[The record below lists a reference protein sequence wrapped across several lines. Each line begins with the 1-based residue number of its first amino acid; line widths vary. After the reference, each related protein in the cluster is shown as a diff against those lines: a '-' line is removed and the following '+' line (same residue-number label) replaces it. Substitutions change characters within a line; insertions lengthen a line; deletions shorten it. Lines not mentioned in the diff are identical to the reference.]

1 MKHTHFALAAILILA
16 SSCKKNKNDQEPE
29 TPEPVTTEIVNGLP
43 SSPSS
48 IEAYLYAGYVRDVS
62 YNSAYN
68 LSMFAAYGAPARDLF
83 QNYDHQNDQPLVPGI
98 ADFRG
103 NVDVGNVTFSGNQTS
118 KSASPT
124 NAAYFTSAALS
135 SSNTVA
141 TWKTDGASDFV
152 GINVTVTRGYPLIV
166 FPAATFVK
174 VNSGFAFKPSDYVIN
189 YDSVTVR
196 LAANNKAP
204 YGFNIQKTVAAS
216 ADSIRFTKAELQ
228 PGYPANKFLYL
239 SIKAFNYSNKTVANK
254 KYVFELSQKLYNK
267 PMDFIQ

>member
-1 MKHTHFALAAILILA
+1 MKYTYLALASIFILA
-16 SSCKKNKNDQEPE
+16 TACKKDKKDPEPA
-29 TPEPVTTEIVNGLP
+29 TPEPVTTEIANGLP

-48 IEAYLYAGYVRDVS
+48 VEAYLYAGYLRDVS

-68 LSMFAAYGAPARDLF
+68 LSMFSAFGAPARNLF
-83 QNYDHQNDQPLVPGI
+83 QDYDHQNDIPLVPGI

-135 SSNTVA
+135 SSNTIA

-152 GINVTVTRGYPLIV
+152 GIDVTVNRGYPLIV
-166 FPAATFVK
+166 FPLITSIKAST
-174 VNSGFAFKPSDYVIN
+174 GYAFRASDYVVN

-196 LAANNKAP
+196 LAANNKPP

-216 ADSIRFTKAELQ
+216 ADSIRFTAAELA
-228 PGYPANKFLYL
+228 PGYPANKFLYM

-254 KYVFELSQKLYNK
+254 KYVFELSHKLYNK
-267 PMDFIQ
+267 PLYFIQ